1 MDISDAT
8 RAANGFKSWSVAH
21 PPGNDDDQPDGAKP
35 IALTAPDRQAEWD
48 KEVFRPPYARLPAV
62 AQNSGPTR

>member
-1 MDISDAT
+1 MDISATT
-8 RAANGFKSWSVAH
+8 RAADGFKSWSVAH

-48 KEVFRPPYARLPAV
+48 KEVFGPYARLPTQV
-62 AQNSGPTR
+62 KNTGPIR